1 VKQNGEGFDK
11 GSNFK
16 ILESSSYWKEAV
28 TLTFFVGWTIQNAY
42 LLSDLSILA
51 MHRFFCSMLGWT

>member
-28 TLTFFVGWTIQNAY
+28 TLTFFVGC